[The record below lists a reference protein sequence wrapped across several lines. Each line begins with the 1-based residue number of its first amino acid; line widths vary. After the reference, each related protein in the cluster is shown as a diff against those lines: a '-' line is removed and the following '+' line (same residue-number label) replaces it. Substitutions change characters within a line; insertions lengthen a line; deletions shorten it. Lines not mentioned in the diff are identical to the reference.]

1 MSHISKLNPK
11 ELILTEVNFIN
22 TINHWF
28 SPEIQKIAIWFVK
41 QILELINPETQEDWF
56 GKYDTIKINEVF
68 NQKRI
73 DLINYLKSLI
83 NKKEK
88 SQDKYKISFF
98 DKDKEFLSRSLRLM
112 WNNEITIDLIIRW
125 INKELTNEDII
136 TISKGIW
143 KIDIDECRNFIF
155 ELAQIKL
162 KSVSLEFFS
171 TLLNNSNFNS
181 YIVSSSDEFKVF
193 LETLIKNENIRWI
206 ESVKKLTDAWVKIF
220 FKILIESREI
230 TDENKIDVIKYM
242 LKNTSLKEKIEENY
256 WSWITGVYW
265 FLISRDLELKDFEKM
280 WIIIYID
287 NPDWRNFAFK
297 LLFRTSW
304 LSVIED
310 ISNDADSENELKW
323 IKWKEFIILELRE
336 VFWVWVETDIKITE
350 KPKYETHQQEREK
363 YERRILLAKL
373 LWYNS
378 DLTNK
383 DVVISK
389 ERVLSSIKNTKEYNW
404 RELIFQLYFWGFY
417 GVIPEYNR
425 FTDELVVKW
434 LINDL
439 GILVNPDFKRII
451 SKFKDKPSC
460 YVNLRFILNNTNIDS
475 LEILLR
481 SEYLLELIK
490 NKNIIE
496 IKEIFAKLPTATD
509 WKLDIKSLRDFLSYN
524 LELIFFIITRF
535 EWVNFWN
542 IKSKYPAL
550 LSICSLSEISRTREF
565 TKKIDLFYNVFWML
579 DWEIWNSKAF
589 YDVLRQSDNIESI
602 SFLCEIVWK
611 RENEIMWK
619 EVNSLKVV
627 FTKNNIENPN
637 LDKQRKEE
645 NERYLG
651 EFLSI
656 AKWLSFKLSLQE
668 MMLLFENEFIKS
680 WNIVWFLVT
689 IIKHKLWN
697 NGARSIKTESGI
709 EIDLNIINQVRT
721 LCGKD
726 TLKDIWWYRDIH
738 DWSYYWISQKDWTWR
753 VISFDRMILWINNS
767 RVNKERALGTPKS
780 KTGKWWLF

>member
-1 MSHISKLNPK
+1 MWHFDSTLNPSSK
-11 ELILTEVNFIN
+11 ILAEIDFIN

-28 SPEIQKIAIWFVK
+28 SQEIKEIALWFVK
-41 QILELINPETQEDWF
+41 QILGLINPETQEDWLE
-56 GKYDTIKINEVF
+56 KYDHIKIDEVF

-88 SQDKYKISFF
+88 YKISFSDE
-98 DKDKEFLSRSLRLM
+98 DKKFLSRSLRLRDG
-112 WNNEITIDLIIRW
+112 NEINIDLIIRW
-125 INKELTNEDII
+125 INEELTNEDLI

-155 ELAQIKL
+155 ELSQTKL

-171 TLLNNSNFNS
+171 ILLNNSNFNS
-181 YIVSSSDEFKVF
+181 YIISSSDEFKVF

-206 ESVKKLTDAWVKIF
+206 ESVKKLTDAWVEIF
-220 FKILIESREI
+220 FKILIESREV

-242 LKNTSLKEKIEENY
+242 LKNTSLRKRIEESY
-256 WSWITGVYW
+256 WSWITSVYQ

-280 WIIIYID
+280 WIIIYIK

-297 LLFRTSW
+297 LLFRTFW

-310 ISNDADSENELKW
+310 ISNDADSENDLKW
-323 IKWKEFIILELRE
+323 IKWKEFIISELRE

-373 LWYNS
+373 LWYNF

-579 DWEIWNSKAF
+579 DWEVWNSKAF
-589 YDVLRQSDNIESI
+589 YDALRQSDNSESI
-602 SFLCEIVWK
+602 WFLCEIVWK
-611 RENEIMWK
+611 RENEIMQK
-619 EVNSLKVV
+619 AVNNLEVE
-627 FTKNNIENPN
+627 FTKKNIESTDI
-637 LDKQRKEE
+637 DKWKREE
-645 NERYLG
+645 NKRYLG
-651 EFLSI
+651 EFLAI
-656 AKWLSFKLSLQE
+656 AKWLRFKLSLQE

-680 WNIVWFLVT
+680 WNIIWFLVT

-697 NGARSIKTESGI
+697 NGARSINDESGI
-709 EIDLNIINQVRT
+709 EIDLNIINQVRSI
-721 LCGKD
+721 CGTD
-726 TLKDIWWYRDIH
+726 TLKDIWWYRNIS
-738 DWSYYWISQKDWTWR
+738 DWSYYWISQKDWTWK

-767 RVNKERALGTPKS
+767 RVNKERALGTQKS